1 MKQTPFVIDVRP
13 VRSETLTAKEYLR
26 LLKDSPGLIDR
37 AEFLPPRQGGSDFGR
52 FQVKYTRTRHRA
64 VEHG

>member
-13 VRSETLTAKEYLR
+13 VRSETLSAKEYMQLS
-26 LLKDSPGLIDR
+26 KDSPGLIGR
-37 AEFLPPRQGGSDFGR
+37 AEFIPPRQGSSDFGKFLVR
-52 FQVKYTRTRHRA
+52 YTRTRHRA

>member
-13 VRSETLTAKEYLR
+13 VRSETLSAKEYLR

-37 AEFLPPRQGGSDFGR
+37 AQFMPPRVGASDFGNFVVR
-52 FQVKYTRTRHRA
+52 YARTRHRSMA
-64 VEHG
+64 HG